1 MPDSVAGRRYAQR
14 HIEAGLPQLNCPQ
27 GQWRQVLVIPAYREP
42 PELLQRLSSLA
53 AQASH
58 CLFILVLNRPDSDPD
73 TQANEAL
80 RNAAH
85 ALHPAS
91 MDTAISS
98 CYLLPPSSCLFLYDT
113 ERELG
118 PLPAGQGVGLA
129 RKIGCDIAWQ
139 WQQNGAIAGNWIC
152 SSDADAL
159 LPHDYFQR
167 LNDCPETAVAATYPF
182 YHAAGPDPLCNEA
195 TALYELR
202 LHHYVLGLQYAGSPY
217 AHHSLG
223 SCLAVRAQAYAQ
235 VRGFPRRAGGEDFYL
250 LNKLAKLGPITHLA
264 GECIQLQSRMSQR
277 VPFGTGPAV
286 MQIAAAGKLEDAAL
300 FYHPACFVALRAVLA
315 TATQLQQASDADCIS
330 LLREQGIPDALAQL
344 SNKTLCEMGW
354 LQALQHCRRQGK
366 TREQYLRQFHQ
377 WFDAFRTLKF
387 IHALRDDALPQQSLQ
402 GLAALQPLLWP
413 GASRS
418 ECDVQALLC
427 SIRNEWHWTTLNR
440 ARC

>member
-14 HIEAGLPQLNCPQ
+14 HIEAGLPRLNCPQ
-27 GQWRQVLVIPAYREP
+27 GQWRQVLVIPAYRES
-42 PELLQRLSSLA
+42 PELLQRLSALA
-53 AQASH
+53 AVTSH

-73 TQANEAL
+73 EQANSML
-80 RNAAH
+80 RDATR
-85 ALHPAS
+85 ALHPS
-91 MDTAISS
+91 SVDAISGI
-98 CYLLPPSSCLFLYDT
+98 YLLPPSSCVFLYDT

-118 PLPAGQGVGLA
+118 PLPAKQGVGLA

-139 WQQNGAIAGNWIC
+139 WQSEGAIASNWIC

-167 LNDCPETAVAATYPF
+167 LDDCPEDAVAATCPF
-182 YHAAGPDPLCNEA
+182 CHVAGPDPQCNEA

-202 LHHYVLGLQYAGSPY
+202 LHHYVLGLEYAGSPY

-235 VRGFPRRAGGEDFYL
+235 VRGFPKRAAGEDFYL

-286 MQIAAAGKLEDAAL
+286 MQIAAAGALEDAAL

-315 TATQLQQASDADCIS
+315 TVRQLHQAHDADCTS
-330 LLREQGIPDALAQL
+330 LLREQEIPDALAQL
-344 SNKTLCEMGW
+344 CNKTLCAMGW

-387 IHALRDDALPQQSLQ
+387 IHALRETALPQQSLQ
-402 GLAALQPLLWP
+402 GLAALQPQLWP
-413 GASRS
+413 GASGS
-418 ECDVQALLC
+418 ECDVQALLS
-427 SIRNEWHWTTLNR
+427 SIRNEWHWTTRNQ